1 MWLGV
6 EIGGTKLQLGVGA
19 ADGSPLVDLMRFDVR
34 PAAGAKGILDQVA
47 ATGAELARR
56 HRLHGVG
63 IGFGGP
69 VDAAHGMVLK
79 SHHIDGW
86 TDFPLVAWSREIFSL
101 PAALGNDADLAGLA
115 EARFGAGR
123 GFDPVFY
130 VTVGTGIGGG
140 LIVGGRVY
148 AGSGRGAA
156 EIGHLRPGLDAELP
170 ESNLESLASGWGI
183 AARARVK
190 LAATDADAAPWRND
204 LLARADGDQERI
216 AAKAVAEAA
225 AGGNLLACEV
235 LAEACGALGLGI
247 AQVVRLVAPA
257 AIVIGGGVSLAGE
270 ELFFAPLRRAIDRY
284 VFPPYLGTFAV
295 KPAKLGEEM
304 VVYGA
309 IAHAARELSST

>member
-19 ADGSPLVDLMRFDVR
+19 ADGSPLVELVRFDVEPR
-34 PAAGAKGILDQVA
+34 AGARGILDRIA
-47 ATGAELARR
+47 AEGAALASR
-56 HRLHGVG
+56 HRVQGVG

-69 VDAAHGMVLK
+69 IDVARGVVLK

-86 TDFPLVAWSREIFSL
+86 TDFPIVAWCREALSL

-123 GFDPVFY
+123 GYDPVFY

-156 EIGHLRPGLDAELP
+156 EIGHLRPGLDADRP

-183 AARARVK
+183 AAQMRNK
-190 LAATDADAAPWRND
+190 LQATDRANERFRAD
-204 LLARADGDQERI
+204 LLARMDGDPSR
-216 AAKAVAEAA
+216 ATAKGVVEAA
-225 AGGNLLACEV
+225 AAGNPLAREV
-235 LAEACGALGLGI
+235 LAGACRALGWGV
-247 AQVVRLVAPA
+247 AQVITLVAPA
-257 AIVIGGGVSLAGE
+257 AVVIGGGVSLAGE
-270 ELFFAPLRRAIDRY
+270 ELFFAPLRQAVDRY
-284 VFPPYLGTFAV
+284 VFPPYAGRFEI
-295 KPAKLGEEM
+295 KPAQLGEEM

-309 IAHAARELSST
+309 IAQAAEL